1 MASEKYQRIKTAL
14 DEIESALIAISNPTT
29 KGELEEQKLAVKDIR
44 KRLEMITRTM
54 LTNMRDSVFQ
64 MAGKHRIGSSMVNF
78 SNRLYP
84 QSFVKLKHN
93 GKTYTG
99 VVTSVSDHGED
110 VHVDVLTE
118 RYVCEELI
126 FRTNISKSGTAIV
139 PYKTYE
145 RVGVEYVKPGDYVI
159 VDDRLGRATSQAVWS
174 PKRKHFKVQV
184 VMQDAAGWSE
194 CEYSSKKHKFHEIA
208 YRFSLNYIHDQI
220 ETSWSFM
227 TLALAAQAPIFE
239 ALFHE
244 HCGSYVLDPV
254 NLVDELFDGLGKRTY
269 ATALLKIMRHLM
281 PAARV
286 NLYTAGKDHC
296 GVVGF
301 EGNSRLFLTK
311 EGQQMISGGTGNYQ
325 IVSELSHV
333 KDLIHRIERTLIAD

>member
-1 MASEKYQRIKTAL
+1 MFSEKYKRVEAAL
-14 DEIESALIAISNPTT
+14 NEVESAFLALTNPAN
-29 KGELEEQKLAVKDIR
+29 KDELELQKRAIGDLK
-44 KRLEMITRTM
+44 KRLDVVTKTM
-54 LTNMRDSVFQ
+54 FVNMSDSIFRMVD
-64 MAGKHRIGSSMVNF
+64 KHRISSSMANF
-78 SNRLYP
+78 NDKLFP
-84 QSFVKLKHN
+84 QSFVKLKHD

-99 VVTSVSDHGED
+99 VVTSVSNHGDD
-110 VHVDVLTE
+110 VRVDILTE
-118 RYVCEELI
+118 RYVCEELV
-126 FRTNISKSGTAIV
+126 FRTNVSKNGTTIV

-145 RVGVEYVKPGDYVI
+145 RIGIEYVKPGDYVI

-184 VMQDAAGWSE
+184 AMQDATGWSE
-194 CEYSSKKHKFHEIA
+194 CEYSSKKHKFYDIA

-239 ALFHE
+239 ALFHDS
-244 HCGSYVLDPV
+244 CGNYVLDPV

-269 ATALLKIMRHLM
+269 ATALFKVMRHIM
-281 PAARV
+281 PVARI
-286 NLYTAGKDHC
+286 NLYSAGKDHC

-311 EGQQMISGGTGNYQ
+311 EGPQMISGSADDYQ

-333 KDLIHRIERTLIAD
+333 KDFIHRIERNLIAD